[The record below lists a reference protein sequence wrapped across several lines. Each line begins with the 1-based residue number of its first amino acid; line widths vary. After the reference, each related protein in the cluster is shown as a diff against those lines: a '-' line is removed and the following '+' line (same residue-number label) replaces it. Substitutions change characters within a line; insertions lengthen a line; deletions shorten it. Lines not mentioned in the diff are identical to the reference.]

1 MRWLLILS
9 DKHVSDIG
17 LTWFTEFSGRNI
29 SSVGHSQHDEFKHH
43 NSVVAMSISIS
54 EVDILSNINLLNDFN
69 NSSTNIIM
77 EQYLFQKTKLK
88 FNSIYGWYAL

>member
-9 DKHVSDIG
+9 DKHISDIG
-17 LTWFTEFSGRNI
+17 LTEFTELSGRNI
-29 SSVGHSQHDEFKHH
+29 STVGHSQHDEFKHH
-43 NSVVAMSISIS
+43 NSVIAMSISIS

-77 EQYLFQKTKLK
+77 SNIFFKRQIK
-88 FNSIYGWYAL
+88 I